1 MMQYEGGCHCGNI
14 KFTATGE
21 LQTVVA
27 CNCSICS
34 MHGSLHWIVA
44 PVHFSLLS
52 DPARMSTYTFHR
64 HIIRHHFCPTC
75 GCATHNE
82 GVTPDGRPIIAINS
96 RCIRDIDPAQLTIK
110 PFDGRS
116 L

>member
-1 MMQYEGGCHCGNI
+1 VNYSNSR
-14 KFTATGE
+14 FR
-21 LQTVVA
+21 
-27 CNCSICS
+27 
-34 MHGSLHWIVA
+34 SLFQIL
-44 PVHFSLLS
+44 FS
-52 DPARMSTYTFHR
+52 PYTTFFLNHSLPEFFRLFR

-82 GVTPDGRPIIAINS
+82 GVTPDGRSIIAINS